1 MKKRFIALTSL
12 CLAACC
18 VFGSC
23 GTGGDD
29 KGNDLPENETTRFVN
44 FDYSDDTDMGET
56 VNLANSLANGVQAYY
71 TSADKEA
78 YTFENR
84 NVTLT
89 HNLTRGNAKYVADL
103 SSRNGGTY
111 LFNTMD
117 TFIESAG
124 DVSYA
129 SDSGYAA
136 FANTAKLGY
145 YYYEVN
151 VRDLMFNE
159 SLYAEK
165 TYHVYSDRIY
175 QQFRM
180 LAATSVRNLDA
191 FGFEAKFRGDTVEK
205 IEIYDGAVRYS
216 STENEYDKTKVQ
228 YVAFVIK
235 DVGTI
240 AFIASTEGCSLS
252 VTKNAKGNYLFTQT
266 YPLTGVSVAGGEDVV
281 FGNRLYTDET
291 GDFAGVRKANAEE
304 RAPLTEANVTVDESV
319 DKAKFLGYNGL
330 NGRYEFY
337 IDGSDFPTAYK
348 NPYKQYKE
356 KITVKNCPADRDVY
370 FYVHS
375 EYPLEGACI
384 MDGNEQLLPM
394 GVEVCKNFNHEKE
407 EPVYDPDDP
416 MYGDT
421 VFPFRAEKDK
431 DVTFTVL
438 NVYQNWGN
446 YRIKQLSSIAYYI
459 SYYHLS
465 TGIRETNCI
474 APYFSAR
481 SNRRGFSKAW
491 ILPDFRGASCDPK
504 TQADSSRD
512 QRDSVGSLCGVT
524 NGADLGNYVS
534 SYIRSS
540 GLTYADLDYSY
551 VSADGSYK
559 YTYRHV
565 EMPQLDEARTYY
577 TVNIEFLRDVS
588 ISPEKFGI
596 IGFDG
601 RNAVYSNAAYLNE
614 NGQHVVLDDLAA
626 GADGAAGASALYKLH
641 AENSYFTYYNIASS
655 PAENGNFGLIVKD
668 YEITVNGQKSN
679 LGLALYDSA
688 RDGLNWGALTIAQK
702 TDFKKGDTIT
712 ADVTLL
718 PYGARS
724 GQTNCDSVL
733 NVYRDTA
740 TNPVKLT
747 AEKGAA
753 VNDKWIP
760 TVQALGNTAEFTLS
774 GGTSDNGEDVT
785 YTVKATGF
793 TKLGKP
799 VLREKVNGTWRDV
812 EISSACGYDGYSV
825 YYENGKITYSF
836 VVSKG
841 AADKTIKIS
850 IV

>member
-1 MKKRFIALTSL
+1 MEKRFSIITSL
-12 CLAACC
+12 LLAACC
-18 VFGSC
+18 AFSAC
-23 GTGGDD
+23 GTVPREESG
-29 KGNDLPENETTRFVN
+29 KPQSEPQEVVN
-44 FDYSDDTDMGET
+44 FDYSDDTDMGNT

-78 YTFENR
+78 YTVENR
-84 NVTLT
+84 NVRLT

-103 SSRNGGTY
+103 SSLSGGRY

-129 SDSGYAA
+129 SDSEYAA
-136 FANTAKLGY
+136 FVNTAKLGY

-151 VRDLMFNE
+151 VRDLMFNG

-175 QQFRM
+175 QQFRA
-180 LAATSVRNLDA
+180 LAAVSVGNLDA

-205 IEIYDGAVRYS
+205 IEIYDGENYYS
-216 STENEYDKTKVQ
+216 TTDAEYDKTKVQ
-228 YVAFVIK
+228 YVAFAIK

-240 AFIASTEGCSLS
+240 AFIGSTEGCSLS
-252 VTKNAKGNYLFTQT
+252 VTKNAKGNYIFTQT
-266 YPLTGVSVAGGEDVV
+266 YPLTGVSIAGGDDVL

-291 GDFAGVRKANAEE
+291 GDFEGVRKANAEE
-304 RAPLTEANVTVDESV
+304 RNPLTEANITVDESV

-337 IDGSDFPTAYK
+337 INGSDFPTAYN
-348 NPYKQYKE
+348 NPYKQFKE
-356 KITVKNCPADRDVY
+356 IITIKDCPDDRDVY
-370 FYVHS
+370 FYLHS

-384 MDGNEQLLPM
+384 MDENQQLLPM

-407 EPVYDPDDP
+407 EPVYDPSDP

-431 DVTFTVL
+431 EVIFTVL

-481 SNRRGFSKAW
+481 GNREDFSTAW

-504 TQADSSRD
+504 TQADSSGD
-512 QRDSVGSLCGVT
+512 QRDSVGRVCGVS
-524 NGADLGNYVS
+524 NGADLGNYAS

-551 VSADGSYK
+551 ISADGSYK

-565 EMPQLDEARTYY
+565 EMPQLDETRTYY
-577 TVNIEFLRDVS
+577 TVSIEFLRDTTM
-588 ISPEKFGI
+588 SPEKFAI

-601 RNAVYSNAAYLNE
+601 RNAVYSNAAYLDV
-614 NGQHVVLDDLAA
+614 NGNHVVLDRLAA
-626 GADGAAGASALYKLH
+626 GADDKTGASKLYPLH
-641 AENSYFTYYNIASS
+641 ADNSYFTYYNLSS
-655 PAENGNFGLIVKD
+655 NPENGNFGLIVKD
-668 YEITVNGQKSN
+668 YEITVNGQKSS
-679 LGLALYDSA
+679 LGLGFYDSV
-688 RDGLNWGALTIAQK
+688 RDGLNWGALTVAQ
-702 TDFKKGDTIT
+702 TTEFKKGDTIT
-712 ADVTLL
+712 ADVVFL
-718 PYGARS
+718 PYGSRS

-733 NVYRDTA
+733 NVYKDTV
-740 TNPVKLT
+740 TNPVILT
-747 AEKGAA
+747 AATGAKIS
-753 VNDKWIP
+753 DTWIP
-760 TVQALGNTAEFTLS
+760 TVQAVGNTAEFTLS
-774 GGTSDNGEDVT
+774 GGTSDNGESVY

-799 VLREKVNGTWRDV
+799 VLREKVNGTWQDLK
-812 EISSACGYDGYSV
+812 ISSDCGYDGYSV

-836 VVSKG
+836 VITKDV
-841 AADKTIKIS
+841 ADKTVKIS